1 MLIQPTDVGN
11 EVYSFCSLKAGSGSN
26 GLRYGYF
33 LDGIGAVECICV
45 DEGFRAA
52 EDFEAH
58 SIDAVD
64 LINEIILYIAKGI
77 NREEGITTLR
87 H

>member
-1 MLIQPTDVGN
+1 
-11 EVYSFCSLKAGSGSN
+11 
-26 GLRYGYF
+26 
-33 LDGIGAVECICV
+33 
-45 DEGFRAA
+45 
-52 EDFEAH
+52 
-58 SIDAVD
+58 